1 MICTPGFVDIH
12 PHFDSVQQLYE
23 YQNAGFT
30 TVIGGGSGPK
40 TVGIE
45 CPGVFNIQ
53 RMLEAMADIPLNFG
67 NFGKGNAATPGSLVE
82 QILAGATGLKIHED
96 WSSSPAAIETTMEL
110 ADEYDFQVQIHA
122 DTLNE
127 TGYYEDTIAAINGRV
142 MHIYHCEGAG
152 GGNAPDMMRVCGEPN
167 LLPSSTNPTNPF
179 SINTYDEEI
188 DMLITCHNLNK
199 SVPTDI
205 AFIQGRARAETMRA
219 EDVLHD
225 MGAISMIGSDSQG
238 VGRAAE
244 SAQRSFQLAAVNKV
258 RFGRLSEDGQ
268 ANDNFRIKR
277 YLAKVT
283 INPSICFGVDS
294 YVGSITPG
302 KLADLVFWRPE
313 FFIAK
318 PEGDAEGRL
327 HLARG
332 HGRPGGLADDRPA
345 AQVPPA
351 VRLPRRQSEADLLL
365 LRDQG
370 GDRQWPRER
379 ARDPAAQACEALPHN
394 LQARH
399 DPQRR
404 AAGHRDRPRDLQ
416 RLCRWRARHGE
427 AGENPGP
434 SPSSS
439 TSDKRRRGRRHAWQS
454 SPRSSAPSTVCVIGS
469 RTRTPVLLNSEERAS
484 AHLVGRSEGG
494 RAVRIS
500 LPRGT
505 EINDGDV
512 LALEGTTAVVA
523 RAAPEALYVV
533 SPGDAYTWGVAG
545 YQLGN
550 LHRPVRFTDDGMLT
564 PADPMVADLLTRL
577 GIAFEEQTIP
587 FVGRRYG
594 AHGAHHHHHDH
605 HHDH

>member
-1 MICTPGFVDIH
+1 MSMKIARPDYAAQYGPTTGDRIHLADTGLVAEIEHDYTTYGDELVFGGGKTIRDGMGQASKWKQSDGGLDMVITNAVIIDPVLGVVKGDIGVLDGEIVGIGKAGNPDTMNITPGLIVSPNTDILSVEGMICTPGFVDIH

-225 MGAISMIGSDSQG
+225 IGAISMIGSDSQG

-258 RFGRLSEDGQ
+258 RFGRLSEGWPGQ
-268 ANDNFRIKR
+268 RQLQDQALHGQGHHQPGDLLRRRFLCGLDHAGKARGPGL
-277 YLAKVT
+277 LAARVLHRQAR
-283 INPSICFGVDS
+283 GH
-294 YVGSITPG
+294 
-302 KLADLVFWRPE
+302 
-313 FFIAK
+313 
-318 PEGDAEGRL
+318 AEGRL

-332 HGRPGGLADDRPA
+332 DGRPGGLADDRPA
-345 AQVPPA
+345 AQVPAA
-351 VRLPRRQSEADLLL
+351 VRLPWRQPEADLLL
-365 LRDQG
+365 LRHQG
-370 GDRQWPRER
+370 GDRQW
-379 ARDPAAQACEALPHN
+379 
-394 LQARH
+394 
-399 DPQRR
+399 
-404 AAGHRDRPRDLQ
+404 
-416 RLCRWRARHGE
+416 
-427 AGENPGP
+427 
-434 SPSSS
+434 S
-439 TSDKRRRGRRHAWQS
+439 
-454 SPRSSAPSTVCVIGS
+454 
-469 RTRTPVLLNSEERAS
+469 
-484 AHLVGRSEGG
+484 
-494 RAVRIS
+494 
-500 LPRGT
+500 
-505 EINDGDV
+505 
-512 LALEGTTAVVA
+512 
-523 RAAPEALYVV
+523 
-533 SPGDAYTWGVAG
+533 
-545 YQLGN
+545 
-550 LHRPVRFTDDGMLT
+550 
-564 PADPMVADLLTRL
+564 
-577 GIAFEEQTIP
+577 
-587 FVGRRYG
+587 
-594 AHGAHHHHHDH
+594 
-605 HHDH
+605 